1 MCRNYV
7 FTWMSFKYIH
17 KYTNKIHYTAQKRV
31 GHFPYRHL
39 ESLISSF
46 PVRKVFFH
54 LRGIKNEN
62 KCINAFMFILKNIKS
77 KFK

>member
-1 MCRNYV
+1 
-7 FTWMSFKYIH
+7 MSFKYIH

-39 ESLISSF
+39 EFNFQFSKTINLF
-46 PVRKVFFH
+46 PIRKVFFH